1 MRTQH
6 RRPRLKLKNPEQFQE
21 TLIAQYR
28 DMIHEAILE
37 SETDHK
43 TRLDIGRLNHKLQLI
58 TKAAQYDGLSENI
71 VDEMI
76 DGAVNASGLK
86 AA

>member
-1 MRTQH
+1 M
-6 RRPRLKLKNPEQFQE
+6 KLKKPEQFQE
-21 TLIAQYR
+21 TLVNQYR

-43 TRLDIGRLNHKLQLI
+43 TRLDIGRLNHKLKLI
-58 TKAAQYDGLSENI
+58 TKAAQYDGLSEDT
-71 VDEMI
+71 VDELI
-76 DGAVNASGLK
+76 DGAVAASGLK